1 MFTKIICGTLLGIKG
16 LLVEVEVD
24 VSDGFPNFSLVGMA
38 GSTIKEAKER
48 VRTGIKNAGYNFPF
62 KRIVVNL
69 APAHI
74 PKHGVGFDL
83 PIALGILAC
92 EGAFKKKDLEACM
105 VIGELALDGSI
116 RPVKG
121 ILSLVD
127 EAKSAGIRTCIIPSG
142 NLEEG
147 SLVEDM
153 HIVGVSSLRETVDLI
168 NNEFMN
174 KCLERESSINEHIEA
189 EASYQEI
196 RALENKGERL
206 DFDQVKG
213 QAKAKRGMEIAV
225 SGRHHL
231 LLSGPPGIGKTML
244 AKRVS
249 TIMPKLKRDEQIE
262 LTKIYSAGENL
273 LDSQVLLKHRPF
285 RNPHHSITKA
295 SFIGGSSRGKPGE
308 ISLAHHGVLLLDEF
322 PEFKREVIESLRE
335 PLEAGYVLLSRNQH
349 VFRFPSKFMLVAAM
363 NPCPCGYYPDQRR
376 CSCLPV
382 EIKKYQTK
390 LSGPIFDRLDLYI
403 EMNTVEYKDISEA
416 GKEESSEEILKRVR
430 QVHEIQRKR
439 YKGRGISFNSELK
452 ASMVGEFC
460 RCDREAQKLL
470 KMTYEKLNL
479 SSRSYHRLL
488 KVARTIADMDGA
500 ALIQGKHLAE
510 AVALR
515 FVEK

>member
-1 MFTKIICGTLLGIKG
+1 MGIKG

-92 EGAFKKKDLEACM
+92 EGVFKKEVLDQCM
-105 VIGELALDGSI
+105 IIGELALNGSI

-127 EAKSAGIRTCIIPSG
+127 EARSAGIINCIIPKQ
-142 NLEEG
+142 NLDEG

-153 HIVGVSSLRETVDLI
+153 NIMGVDNLSETIELIKNGLKMEEKLDLDSSCKG
-168 NNEFMN
+168 NNIGAKN
-174 KCLERESSINEHIEA
+174 LDRNEVE
-189 EASYQEI
+189 
-196 RALENKGERL
+196 LNVKRL
-206 DFDQVKG
+206 DFSQVKG
-213 QAKAKRGMEIAV
+213 QQKAKRGLEIAV

-231 LLSGPPGIGKTML
+231 MLSGPPGIGKTML

-249 TIMPKLKRDEQIE
+249 TIMPELDRDEQIE

-273 LDSQVLLKHRPF
+273 LSGQVLLRERPF

-295 SFIGGSSRGKPGE
+295 SFIGGSSSGKPGE

-322 PEFKREVIESLRE
+322 PEFKREVVESLRE
-335 PLEAGYVLLSRNQH
+335 PLEEGYVLLSRNNK
-349 VFRFPSKFMLVAAM
+349 VFRFPARFMLVAAM

-382 EIKKYQTK
+382 EIKKYQSK

-403 EMNTVEYKDISEA
+403 EMNTIEYKDIR
-416 GKEESSEEILKRVR
+416 GGGDEEKSDDILRRVKKA
-430 QVHEIQRKR
+430 HEIQKKR
-439 YKGRGISFNSELK
+439 YEGQDISFNSEMT
-452 ASMVGEFC
+452 APMVSRFC
-460 RCDREAQKLL
+460 KCDHEAESLL
-470 KMTYEKLNL
+470 ELTYERLNL

-488 KVARTIADMDGA
+488 KVARTIADMDGSK
-500 ALIQGKHLAE
+500 LIRQKHLAE
-510 AVALR
+510 AVSLR
-515 FVEK
+515 FVEN

>member
-24 VSDGFPNFSLVGMA
+24 VSDGFPNFGLVGMA

-92 EGAFKKKDLEACM
+92 EGAFNKEELDACM
-105 VIGELALDGSI
+105 VIGELALDGTI

-127 EAKSAGIRTCIIPSG
+127 EAKSAGIKTCIIPKD

-147 SLVEDM
+147 SLVEGMD
-153 HIVGVSSLRETVDLI
+153 IVGVSSLRETLALI
-168 NNEFMN
+168 NSKFRN
-174 KCLERESSINEHIEA
+174 KCPEKDGSIIEHDWSESELSDKRTLVEEG
-189 EASYQEI
+189 Q
-196 RALENKGERL
+196 RL
-206 DFDQVKG
+206 DFAQVKG

-249 TIMPKLKRDEQIE
+249 TIMPHLKRDEQIE

-273 LDSQVLLKHRPF
+273 LDSQVLLKNRPF

-295 SFIGGSSRGKPGE
+295 SFIGGSSSGKPGE

-376 CSCLPV
+376 CTCLPV

-403 EMNTVEYKDISEA
+403 EMNSVDYKDISEA
-416 GKEESSEEILKRVR
+416 GNEETSEEILKRVKL
-430 QVHEIQRKR
+430 VHDIQRKR
-439 YKGRGISFNSELK
+439 YKGRGISFNSELR

-460 RCDREAQKLL
+460 LCDGEAQKLL
-470 KMTYEKLNL
+470 KLTYEKLNL

-500 ALIQGKHLAE
+500 SLIQGKHLAE
-510 AVALR
+510 AVSLR